1 MLKTGHLQMPTDNWH
16 SLSNL
21 RVSIENAISSCSD
34 SAFGSDVRWEIQ
46 TILENT
52 EKKIQRI
59 LDKNFAVK
67 PRDFDKYH
75 IITWDKDCG
84 DDDKDDC
91 RTLAEAKK
99 LAKSYFGN
107 GYEEVTIFKDHC
119 RVWVINELHNKG
131 YDPRK

>member
-1 MLKTGHLQMPTDNWH
+1 MPIDEWHNLHNLKV
-16 SLSNL
+16 SL
-21 RVSIENAISSCSD
+21 ENTISSCSD
-34 SAFGSDVRWEIQ
+34 SAFGSDVRLEIQ

-59 LDKNFAVK
+59 LDKNFFVK
-67 PRDFDKYH
+67 PKDFDKYH

-84 DDDKDDC
+84 EDDKDDC

-119 RVWVINELHNKG
+119 RVWVINKLHKKG

>member
-1 MLKTGHLQMPTDNWH
+1 MPIDEWHNLHNLKV
-16 SLSNL
+16 SL
-21 RVSIENAISSCSD
+21 ENTISSCSD
-34 SAFGSDVRWEIQ
+34 SAFGSDVRLEIQ

-59 LDKNFAVK
+59 LDKNFSVK
-67 PRDFDKYH
+67 PKDFDKYH
-75 IITWDKDCG
+75 IITWCKDCG
-84 DDDKDDC
+84 EDDKDDC

-119 RVWVINELHNKG
+119 RFWVINKLHKKG

>member
-1 MLKTGHLQMPTDNWH
+1 MPVDNWH
-16 SLSNL
+16 SLHNL
-21 RVSIENAISSCSD
+21 KVSLENAISSCSD
-34 SAFGSDVRWEIQ
+34 ATFGSDVRWEIQ
-46 TILENT
+46 GILERT
-52 EKKIQRI
+52 EKRIQSV

-67 PRDFDKYH
+67 PKDFDKYH
-75 IITWDKDCG
+75 IITWCKDCG
-84 DDDKDDC
+84 EDDKDDC

>member
-1 MLKTGHLQMPTDNWH
+1 MPIDEWH

-34 SAFGSDVRWEIQ
+34 SAFGRDVRWEIQ

-67 PRDFDKYH
+67 PKDFDKYH
-75 IITWDKDCG
+75 IITWCKDCG
-84 DDDKDDC
+84 EDDKDDC
-91 RTLAEAKK
+91 RTLSEAKK
-99 LAKSYFGN
+99 LAI
-107 GYEEVTIFKDHC
+107 GYFKDGYDKVKILCDHYC
-119 RVWVINELHNKG
+119 VWKLDELHKRG

>member
-1 MLKTGHLQMPTDNWH
+1 MPTDNWH

>member
-1 MLKTGHLQMPTDNWH
+1 MLKTSHLQMPIDEWH

-34 SAFGSDVRWEIQ
+34 SAFGRDVRLEIQ

-67 PRDFDKYH
+67 PKDFDKYH
-75 IITWDKDCG
+75 IITWCKDCG
-84 DDDKDDC
+84 EDDKDDC
-91 RTLAEAKK
+91 RTLSVAKR
-99 LAKSYFGN
+99 LAI
-107 GYEEVTIFKDHC
+107 GYFKDGYDKVQILCDHC
-119 RVWVINELHNKG
+119 CVWKLDELHKRG

>member
-1 MLKTGHLQMPTDNWH
+1 MPIDEWH

-34 SAFGSDVRWEIQ
+34 SAFGRDVRWEIQ

-67 PRDFDKYH
+67 PKDFDKYH
-75 IITWDKDCG
+75 IITWCKDCG
-84 DDDKDDC
+84 EDDKDDC
-91 RTLAEAKK
+91 RTLSVAKR
-99 LAKSYFGN
+99 LAIGYFN
-107 GYEEVTIFKDHC
+107 DGYEKVKIICDHC
-119 RVWVINELHNKG
+119 CVWKLDELHKRG

>member
-1 MLKTGHLQMPTDNWH
+1 MPIDEWH

-34 SAFGSDVRWEIQ
+34 SAFGRDVRWEIQ

-67 PRDFDKYH
+67 PKDFDKYH
-75 IITWDKDCG
+75 IITWCKDCG
-84 DDDKDDC
+84 ENDKDDC
-91 RTLAEAKK
+91 RTLSVAKR
-99 LAKSYFGN
+99 LAI
-107 GYEEVTIFKDHC
+107 GYFKDGYDKVQILCDHC
-119 RVWVINELHNKG
+119 CVWKLDELHKRG

>member
-1 MLKTGHLQMPTDNWH
+1 MLKTKHLQMSADKWH
-16 SLSNL
+16 GLYNLTVSL
-21 RVSIENAISSCSD
+21 ENAITSCSD
-34 SAFGSDVRWEIQ
+34 VGFGSDVQMEIRG
-46 TILENT
+46 IIERA
-52 EKKIQRI
+52 EKRIQSV

-107 GYEEVTIFKDHC
+107 GYEEVVIFKDHS
-119 RVWVINELHNKG
+119 RVWVINEFHNKG

>member
-21 RVSIENAISSCSD
+21 RISIENAISSCSD

-59 LDKNFAVK
+59 LDKNFSVK
-67 PRDFDKYH
+67 PKDFDKYH

-107 GYEEVTIFKDHC
+107 GYEEVTIFKDHY
-119 RVWVINELHNKG
+119 RVWVI
-131 YDPRK
+131 Y

>member
-1 MLKTGHLQMPTDNWH
+1 MPTDNWH

-59 LDKNFAVK
+59 LDKHFAVK
-67 PRDFDKYH
+67 PIDFDKYH
-75 IITWDKDCG
+75 ITTWDNGCCG
-84 DDDKDDC
+84 ECDKDYC

-99 LAKSYFGN
+99 LAKGYFNDGHDA
-107 GYEEVTIFKDHC
+107 VTILKDHG
-119 RVWVINELHNKG
+119 RVWVINKLHKKG

>member
-1 MLKTGHLQMPTDNWH
+1 MPIDEWH

-34 SAFGSDVRWEIQ
+34 SAFGRDVRLEIQ

-67 PRDFDKYH
+67 PKDFDKYH
-75 IITWDKDCG
+75 IITWCKDCG
-84 DDDKDDC
+84 EDDKDDC
-91 RTLAEAKK
+91 RTLSVAKR
-99 LAKSYFGN
+99 LAI
-107 GYEEVTIFKDHC
+107 GYFKDGYDKVQILCDHC
-119 RVWVINELHNKG
+119 CVWKLDELHKRG

>member
-1 MLKTGHLQMPTDNWH
+1 MPIDEWH

-34 SAFGSDVRWEIQ
+34 SAFGRDVRWEIQ

-67 PRDFDKYH
+67 PKDFDKYH
-75 IITWDKDCG
+75 IITWCKDCG
-84 DDDKDDC
+84 EDDKDDC
-91 RTLAEAKK
+91 RTLSVAKK
-99 LAKSYFGN
+99 LAI
-107 GYEEVTIFKDHC
+107 GYFKDGYDKVEIICDHC
-119 RVWVINELHNKG
+119 CVWKLDELHKRG

>member
-1 MLKTGHLQMPTDNWH
+1 MPKDNWQSFS
-16 SLSNL
+16 SLRN
-21 RVSIENAISSCSD
+21 SIESAISSCSD

-52 EKKIQRI
+52 EKRIQKI
-59 LDKNFAVK
+59 LDKHFAVK
-67 PRDFDKYH
+67 PKDFDKYH
-75 IITWDKDCG
+75 IITWHDDCG
-84 DDDKDDC
+84 EDDKDYC

-107 GYEEVTIFKDHC
+107 GYEEVVIFKDHC

>member
-1 MLKTGHLQMPTDNWH
+1 MPIDEWHNLHNLKV
-16 SLSNL
+16 SL
-21 RVSIENAISSCSD
+21 ENTISSCSD
-34 SAFGSDVRWEIQ
+34 SAFGSDVRLEIQ

-59 LDKNFAVK
+59 LDKNFSVK
-67 PRDFDKYH
+67 PKDFDKYH
-75 IITWDKDCG
+75 IITWCKDCG
-84 DDDKDDC
+84 EDDKDDC

-119 RVWVINELHNKG
+119 RVWVINEPHNKG

>member
-1 MLKTGHLQMPTDNWH
+1 MPIDEWH

-34 SAFGSDVRWEIQ
+34 SAFGRDVRLEIQ

-67 PRDFDKYH
+67 PKDFDKYH
-75 IITWDKDCG
+75 IITWCKDCVE
-84 DDDKDDC
+84 DDKDDC
-91 RTLAEAKK
+91 RTLSVAKR
-99 LAKSYFGN
+99 LAI
-107 GYEEVTIFKDHC
+107 GYFKDGYDKVQILCDHC
-119 RVWVINELHNKG
+119 CVWKLDELHKRG

>member
-1 MLKTGHLQMPTDNWH
+1 MPIDEWHNLHNLKV
-16 SLSNL
+16 SL
-21 RVSIENAISSCSD
+21 ENTISSCSD
-34 SAFGSDVRWEIQ
+34 SAFGSDVRLEIQ

-59 LDKNFAVK
+59 LDKNFSVK
-67 PRDFDKYH
+67 PKDFDKYH

-84 DDDKDDC
+84 EDDKDDC

>member
-1 MLKTGHLQMPTDNWH
+1 MPTDNWH

-34 SAFGSDVRWEIQ
+34 SAFGSDVRLEIQ

-59 LDKNFAVK
+59 LDKNFSVK
-67 PRDFDKYH
+67 PKDFDKYH

-84 DDDKDDC
+84 EDDKDDC

-107 GYEEVTIFKDHC
+107 DYEEVVIFKDHC

>member
-1 MLKTGHLQMPTDNWH
+1 MPIDEWHNLHNLKV
-16 SLSNL
+16 SL
-21 RVSIENAISSCSD
+21 ENTISSCSD
-34 SAFGSDVRWEIQ
+34 SAFGSDVRLEIQ

-59 LDKNFAVK
+59 LDKNFSVK
-67 PRDFDKYH
+67 PKDFDKYH

-84 DDDKDDC
+84 EDDKDDC

-119 RVWVINELHNKG
+119 RVWVINRLHKKG

>member
-1 MLKTGHLQMPTDNWH
+1 MPIDEWH

-34 SAFGSDVRWEIQ
+34 SAFGRDVRWEIQ

-59 LDKNFAVK
+59 LDKNFSVK
-67 PRDFDKYH
+67 PKDFDKYH

-84 DDDKDDC
+84 EDDKDDC
-91 RTLAEAKK
+91 RTLAEAKQ

-119 RVWVINELHNKG
+119 RVWVINKLHKKG

>member
-1 MLKTGHLQMPTDNWH
+1 MPIDEWHNLHNLKV
-16 SLSNL
+16 SL
-21 RVSIENAISSCSD
+21 ENTISSCSD
-34 SAFGSDVRWEIQ
+34 SAFGSDVRLEIQ

-59 LDKNFAVK
+59 LDKNFSVK
-67 PRDFDKYH
+67 PKDFDKYH
-75 IITWDKDCG
+75 IITWCKDCG
-84 DDDKDDC
+84 EDDKDDC

-107 GYEEVTIFKDHC
+107 DYEEVTIFKDHC
-119 RVWVINELHNKG
+119 RVWVINKLHKKG

>member
-1 MLKTGHLQMPTDNWH
+1 MPIDEWH

-34 SAFGSDVRWEIQ
+34 SAFGRDVRWEIQ

-67 PRDFDKYH
+67 PKDFDKYH
-75 IITWDKDCG
+75 IITWCKDCG
-84 DDDKDDC
+84 EDDKDDC
-91 RTLAEAKK
+91 RTLSVAKR
-99 LAKSYFGN
+99 LAI
-107 GYEEVTIFKDHC
+107 GYFKDGYDKVEILCDHC
-119 RVWVINELHNKG
+119 CVWKIDELHKRG

>member
-1 MLKTGHLQMPTDNWH
+1 MLKTSHLQMPIDEWH

-34 SAFGSDVRWEIQ
+34 SAFGRDVRWEIQ

-67 PRDFDKYH
+67 PKDFDKYH
-75 IITWDKDCG
+75 IITWCKDCG
-84 DDDKDDC
+84 EDDKDDC
-91 RTLAEAKK
+91 RTLSVAKR
-99 LAKSYFGN
+99 LAI
-107 GYEEVTIFKDHC
+107 GYFKDGYDKVQILCDHC
-119 RVWVINELHNKG
+119 CVWKLDELHKRG

>member
-1 MLKTGHLQMPTDNWH
+1 MPIDEWH

-34 SAFGSDVRWEIQ
+34 SAFGRDVRWEIQ

-67 PRDFDKYH
+67 PKDFDKYH
-75 IITWDKDCG
+75 IITWCKDCG
-84 DDDKDDC
+84 EDDKDDC
-91 RTLAEAKK
+91 RTLSVAKR
-99 LAKSYFGN
+99 LAI
-107 GYEEVTIFKDHC
+107 GYFKDGYGKVEIICDHC
-119 RVWVINELHNKG
+119 CVWKLDELHKRG

>member
-1 MLKTGHLQMPTDNWH
+1 MLKTSHLQMPIDEWH

-34 SAFGSDVRWEIQ
+34 SAFGRDVRWEIQ

-67 PRDFDKYH
+67 PKDFDKYH
-75 IITWDKDCG
+75 IITWCKDCG
-84 DDDKDDC
+84 EDDKDDC
-91 RTLAEAKK
+91 RTLSEAKK
-99 LAKSYFGN
+99 LAI
-107 GYEEVTIFKDHC
+107 GYFKDGYDKVKILCDHC
-119 RVWVINELHNKG
+119 CVWKLDGLHKRG

>member
-1 MLKTGHLQMPTDNWH
+1 MPIDEWHNLHNLKV
-16 SLSNL
+16 SL
-21 RVSIENAISSCSD
+21 ENTISSCSD
-34 SAFGSDVRWEIQ
+34 SAFGSDVRLEIQ

-59 LDKNFAVK
+59 LDKNFSVK
-67 PRDFDKYH
+67 PKDFDKYH

-84 DDDKDDC
+84 EDDKDDC

-119 RVWVINELHNKG
+119 RVWVINKLHKKG

>member
-1 MLKTGHLQMPTDNWH
+1 MPIDEWHNLHNLKV
-16 SLSNL
+16 SL
-21 RVSIENAISSCSD
+21 ENTISSCSN
-34 SAFGSDVRWEIQ
+34 STFGSDVRLEIQ

-59 LDKNFAVK
+59 LDKNFSVK
-67 PRDFDKYH
+67 PKDFDKYH

-84 DDDKDDC
+84 EDDKDDC

-119 RVWVINELHNKG
+119 RVWVINKLHKKG